1 MSRTF
6 ALIAVAAVVAVVPA
20 FAQHVYRYVGPDGKV
35 TYSDQAPSTGQ
46 YSTVQPAGGS
56 GPSTI
61 PQSAVPVAPNQP
73 LPAAMTPGMSA
84 PGTIPSSAVPGP
96 DSRSTTGRV
105 VPGTVGPDSPDR
117 RVGVP
122 ADEQRVNQEA
132 ARRNIPQ
139 GEQAR
144 EAEAVRL
151 NVDPDEAARQRRD
164 VQRNVPADEAA
175 RERRDMQIGVPAG
188 EAQRERDA
196 VRLNQ

>member
-1 MSRTF
+1 MSRAF
-6 ALIAVAAVVAVVPA
+6 ALIAVAAAVAPA

-46 YSTVQPAGGS
+46 YSAVRPAGGS
-56 GPSTI
+56 GPGTI

-73 LPAAMTPGMSA
+73 LPTAITPGISA

-96 DSRSTTGRV
+96 GSQSTTGRV
-105 VPGTVGPDSPDR
+105 VPGTFGPDSPDR
-117 RVGVP
+117 RVGLP
-122 ADEQRVNQEA
+122 ADEQRIDQDA

-151 NVDPDEAARQRRD
+151 NADPDEAARQRRD
-164 VQRNVPADEAA
+164 AQRNGPAGEAA
-175 RERRDMQIGVPAG
+175 RERRDMQFGVPAG